1 MRPSRVRLGQARQFL
16 WLLMTPGTGKLTDLM
31 LTLLNVEITGDADD
45 RARFDTDKR
54 SHLLWIR
61 L

>member
-1 MRPSRVRLGQARQFL
+1 
-16 WLLMTPGTGKLTDLM
+16 MTPGTGKLTDLM